1 MKAKQWKERVTK
13 VDEDV
18 ENLELSYING
28 GIVKWYNH
36 FRNQFGSSLK
46 VNTKLTYDPIIVL
59 LDIYSR
65 EMTKHVHTKTC
76 TEIFLAA

>member
-1 MKAKQWKERVTK
+1 M
-13 VDEDV
+13 
-18 ENLELSYING
+18 ELSYING

-76 TEIFLAA
+76 TEIFLAT

>member
-1 MKAKQWKERVTK
+1 M
-13 VDEDV
+13 
-18 ENLELSYING
+18 ELSYITC

-59 LDIYSR
+59 LDIYAR

-76 TEIFLAA
+76 TVIFLAA

>member
-1 MKAKQWKERVTK
+1 MRMLKIW
-13 VDEDV
+13 
-18 ENLELSYING
+18 NSYITG

-46 VNTKLTYDPIIVL
+46 VSSLKVNTKLIYDPINVF

-65 EMTKHVHTKTC
+65 EMTEHVHTKTC